1 VESFKFINACF
12 SKALFSNVFQNWQ
25 RKVYLLLLVILLLL
39 IFSSPVYAALEGF
52 VVKDSNGDYHQYCYQ
67 ALLDSYALKLLGR
80 SDGLYEDFAVKNP
93 AAVLNSSG
101 SYICYNAV
109 LDQYTIALLGG
120 RGFNLSQ
127 YLDSSKAKK
136 AAMPAALSLVTLS
149 EGRIVRA
156 AKNLCPDV
164 LNGSGPTPAV
174 SQPEPASPVSPVTV
188 TALLTGT
195 QVSLQR
201 AQQWAASKGAHQR
214 FIDIAPLYWE
224 YGRRTGL
231 CPEVLYAQSAYE
243 THYGRFT
250 GKVLPEH
257 NNWAGIKIAS
267 SNGDNPEDHER
278 FATSE
283 DGVRAHFNHIAAY
296 TGLNPLGEPHGRYHV
311 IMRMPWAGTVKILE
325 ELSGKW
331 APSPTYHQ
339 RIVTML
345 EEMNQ

>member
-1 VESFKFINACF
+1 VESFKSRNACF
-12 SKALFSNVFQNWQ
+12 LKALFSNIFQKWQ
-25 RKVYLLLLVILLLL
+25 RKVYLLLVILLLL
-39 IFSSPVYAALEGF
+39 IFSSPVYAAVEGF
-52 VVKDSNGDYHQYCYQ
+52 VVKDSNGEYYQYCYQ

-109 LDQYTIALLGG
+109 LDQYTLALLG
-120 RGFNLSQ
+120 RRSFNLSQ
-127 YLDSSKAKK
+127 YLGSSKAKK
-136 AAMPAALSLVTLS
+136 AAMPDALNLVTLS

-156 AKNLCPDV
+156 TKNLCPDV
-164 LNGSGPTPAV
+164 LNVSGPTASV
-174 SQPEPASPVSPVTV
+174 SQPAPASPVTV
-188 TALLTGT
+188 TPLLSAT
-195 QVSLQR
+195 QVTVVR

-231 CPEVLYAQSAYE
+231 CPEVLYAQAAYE

-250 GKVLPEH
+250 GIVLPEY

-278 FATSE
+278 FATPE

-311 IMRMPWAGTVKILE
+311 ILRMPWAGTVKTLE